1 VHSSASL
8 NGGTFC
14 LNQARVSVTFSV
26 CCVDL
31 PAHHDFIPK
40 VFLMR
45 GILLAHM
52 GRDPSCTPSCDI
64 RMAFE
69 IFAEKK
75 TLKNNFQI
83 LSSQGS
89 YQKKQWN

>member
-1 VHSSASL
+1 
-8 NGGTFC
+8 
-14 LNQARVSVTFSV
+14 
-26 CCVDL
+26 
-31 PAHHDFIPK
+31 
-40 VFLMR
+40 MR